1 MTARFVPQGHGR
13 KLGRVAGC
21 VLLLFAWTAPD
32 AEGQV
37 AVSLTGGFAGF
48 TGRDFSGTPA
58 GPTIG
63 GAVHLRFAELDG
75 VEAALGVD
83 HARYGGHG
91 FIGATRQIDYWA
103 SIGRTVH
110 AGRADLLVGARMGYS
125 TRALSVVD
133 EPAAT
138 DGFLVGPSATLRIP
152 APLGAAVAVGLEVA
166 YHTYEELILYASREY
181 GTDQDGLRL
190 MVRAGVFVPILGGP
204 EPESAPPRW

>member
-1 MTARFVPQGHGR
+1 MTVRFVRKAEGR
-13 KLGRVAGC
+13 PILRVAGW
-21 VLLLFAWTAPD
+21 VLLLTAWMAPG
-32 AEGQV
+32 ATGQV
-37 AVSLTGGFAGF
+37 AFSVTGGFAGF

-63 GAVHLRFAELDG
+63 GALHLRFAELEG

-83 HARYGGHG
+83 HAHYGGHG

-103 SIGRTVH
+103 SIGRTIH

-133 EPAAT
+133 EPATT
-138 DGFLVGPSATLRIP
+138 DGFLIGPSATLRIP
-152 APLGAAVAVGLEVA
+152 APLGAAVAVGIEVA
-166 YHTYEELILYASREY
+166 YHTYEELILYAQREY

-190 MVRAGVFVPILGGP
+190 MIRAGLFVPILGGP